1 MSIQTDYE
9 VINFNDGHLVAM
21 VYGKTGVVPI
31 TVLNGAWDG
40 FLDWDN
46 LIIWPKLYPDTK
58 VTVKSWRL
66 AMRGEDDYY

>member
-1 MSIQTDYE
+1 
-9 VINFNDGHLVAM
+9 M

-31 TVLNGAWDG
+31 TVLNGDWNG

-46 LIIWPKLYPDTK
+46 LIIWPKIYPDRK